1 MIHSISLVEPNTVNC
16 STSSTTGHYIL
27 ATRIFTEH
35 AAMVSRLPGEFD
47 PDREE
52 WSSYAERIE
61 FYLVAQGITDADKQR
76 AVLLSACGPTMFG
89 LLKRIVT
96 PGSLRDYSFERLV
109 ELAREHLNP
118 KPSIAVLRAKFHSR
132 RRHSGESIA
141 TFVSELKRLAEH
153 CEFGDFDS
161 MLRDKLVCDTGDK
174 RIQEKLMAEAEL
186 SYENAYRIATAVEL
200 SDRSGRELEER
211 SPAAAPNVHWVSA
224 DKSRGKNHPKPQF
237 SPCYRCGGKHS
248 AAKCKFKD
256 AECFHCGK
264 KGHIARVC
272 GSKQREPQ
280 AGERPSRKKQHTNN
294 LMTDQPEEQASCD
307 DEPVYSQF
315 QLTDRVSKPLAV
327 QVEANGRTLDMEVDT
342 GASLSIIS
350 EDAYLATWPENE
362 RPPLQPSRVKLR
374 TYSGDILRAKGVIT
388 VSVTYYDQTLELSL
402 QVLNC
407 PGPTLLGRDWLHK
420 LKLNWSELFTVNQ
433 VSTLTLQSVLDNHK
447 GIFEDKLGTV
457 NVSDVHLHVK
467 KDATPHFY
475 RPRSVPY
482 SMREKIETE
491 LQRLQSQGV
500 IDPVLSSDWAA
511 PIVPVIKKDGTVRIC
526 GDYKVTINKELE
538 RDVYPL
544 PRVEDLFSSL
554 SGGTLFSKLDLAHA
568 YQQLVLDEESRKL
581 TTINTTKGLFR
592 YNRLPFGVS
601 TAPAIFQRT
610 MENLLQSIDN
620 VCVYLDDILVTGPSQ
635 EAHLKNLDLVLTRLE
650 TAGVKLKQQ
659 KCAFLLPEVEYLGHK
674 ITKYGLQ
681 PTAEKIRAI
690 KEAPVPENLTQLKS
704 FLGLVNYYAKFVSN
718 LSSILAPL
726 YLLLQKESPWQWG
739 PEQQSAFDVA
749 KEQLFSDSLLAH
761 YDMNKDL
768 ILSCDASSYGVGA
781 VLSHLMENGDERPV
795 AYASRSLS
803 SAEKR
808 YSQLDREA
816 LALVFGVTRFRQ
828 YLLGRQFKLLTD
840 HKPLIHL
847 FGESRGILTMASA
860 RLQRWALTLSGY
872 DYKIV
877 YKSGKELCNAD
888 GLSRLPLPDYPSLQ
902 FHCLERRYCYLN
914 VFSIPQ

>member
-1 MIHSISLVEPNTVNC
+1 
-16 STSSTTGHYIL
+16 
-27 ATRIFTEH
+27 
-35 AAMVSRLPGEFD
+35 
-47 PDREE
+47 
-52 WSSYAERIE
+52 
-61 FYLVAQGITDADKQR
+61 
-76 AVLLSACGPTMFG
+76 
-89 LLKRIVT
+89 
-96 PGSLRDYSFERLV
+96 
-109 ELAREHLNP
+109 
-118 KPSIAVLRAKFHSR
+118 
-132 RRHSGESIA
+132 
-141 TFVSELKRLAEH
+141 
-153 CEFGDFDS
+153 
-161 MLRDKLVCDTGDK
+161 
-174 RIQEKLMAEAEL
+174 
-186 SYENAYRIATAVEL
+186 
-200 SDRSGRELEER
+200 
-211 SPAAAPNVHWVSA
+211 
-224 DKSRGKNHPKPQF
+224 
-237 SPCYRCGGKHS
+237 
-248 AAKCKFKD
+248 
-256 AECFHCGK
+256 
-264 KGHIARVC
+264 
-272 GSKQREPQ
+272 
-280 AGERPSRKKQHTNN
+280 
-294 LMTDQPEEQASCD
+294 
-307 DEPVYSQF
+307 
-315 QLTDRVSKPLAV
+315 
-327 QVEANGRTLDMEVDT
+327 
-342 GASLSIIS
+342 
-350 EDAYLATWPENE
+350 
-362 RPPLQPSRVKLR
+362 
-374 TYSGDILRAKGVIT
+374 
-388 VSVTYYDQTLELSL
+388 
-402 QVLNC
+402 
-407 PGPTLLGRDWLHK
+407 
-420 LKLNWSELFTVNQ
+420 
-433 VSTLTLQSVLDNHK
+433 
-447 GIFEDKLGTV
+447 
-457 NVSDVHLHVK
+457 
-467 KDATPHFY
+467 
-475 RPRSVPY
+475 
-482 SMREKIETE
+482 MREKIETE

-526 GDYKVTINKELE
+526 GDYKLTINKELE

-749 KEQLFSDSLLAH
+749 KEQLSSDSLLAH

-847 FGESRGILTMASA
+847 FGESRGIPTMASA

-888 GLSRLPLPDYPSLQ
+888 GLSRLPLPDSPSLQ

>member
-1 MIHSISLVEPNTVNC
+1 
-16 STSSTTGHYIL
+16 
-27 ATRIFTEH
+27 
-35 AAMVSRLPGEFD
+35 MVSRLLGEFD

-211 SPAAAPNVHWVSA
+211 SPAAAPNAHWVSA

-272 GSKQREPQ
+272 RSKQREPQ

-350 EDAYLATWPENE
+350 EDAYLATWPENK

-388 VSVTYYDQTLELSL
+388 VAVTYYDQTLELSL

-467 KDATPHFY
+467 KDAIPHFY

-491 LQRLQSQGV
+491 LQRFKV
-500 IDPVLSSDWAA
+500 Y
-511 PIVPVIKKDGTVRIC
+511 IKKDGREYLLTILLTSTSC
-526 GDYKVTINKELE
+526 GGSFAD
-538 RDVYPL
+538 
-544 PRVEDLFSSL
+544 F
-554 SGGTLFSKLDLAHA
+554 
-568 YQQLVLDEESRKL
+568 QLVSWNTFRVSSAYRPHLSETSES
-581 TTINTTKGLFR
+581 
-592 YNRLPFGVS
+592 
-601 TAPAIFQRT
+601 A
-610 MENLLQSIDN
+610 
-620 VCVYLDDILVTGPSQ
+620 
-635 EAHLKNLDLVLTRLE
+635 
-650 TAGVKLKQQ
+650 
-659 KCAFLLPEVEYLGHK
+659 
-674 ITKYGLQ
+674 
-681 PTAEKIRAI
+681 
-690 KEAPVPENLTQLKS
+690 
-704 FLGLVNYYAKFVSN
+704 
-718 LSSILAPL
+718 
-726 YLLLQKESPWQWG
+726 ESP
-739 PEQQSAFDVA
+739 
-749 KEQLFSDSLLAH
+749 
-761 YDMNKDL
+761 
-768 ILSCDASSYGVGA
+768 
-781 VLSHLMENGDERPV
+781 R
-795 AYASRSLS
+795 
-803 SAEKR
+803 
-808 YSQLDREA
+808 
-816 LALVFGVTRFRQ
+816 
-828 YLLGRQFKLLTD
+828 
-840 HKPLIHL
+840 
-847 FGESRGILTMASA
+847 
-860 RLQRWALTLSGY
+860 
-872 DYKIV
+872 
-877 YKSGKELCNAD
+877 
-888 GLSRLPLPDYPSLQ
+888 
-902 FHCLERRYCYLN
+902 
-914 VFSIPQ
+914 